1 MSATVN
7 EPPRATQR
15 GPDPLREVFD
25 RMNEAR
31 GVLAGHDP
39 KLSQQIN
46 EVTRLLHQPDT
57 PRDAALL
64 TRAAYVYQDFTRLAG
79 PVAGVPDNLRAEL
92 GRLAGSAPGLA
103 NERIHDLLR
112 EVPGL
117 RDRSLVHSIRS
128 LAVATGKEGGDQHR
142 PDVLDKVETLE
153 RRVMAVSPGFGG
165 LAARHAQPD
174 LATAAPAPTSPAPAG
189 GGAPGTTRGSSPEER
204 VQASASPGEGAR
216 QARQSE
222 AVQPAPAAQAATP
235 AGRSP
240 EAQPATAAQAAPAA
254 QLATAV
260 PASPVERVVA
270 AMIPPRPTSPPWE
283 PPPTQLGE
291 RLANYLG
298 NRADNKTLEAAEA
311 SGQRAIEALRGFAQ
325 GAGAAVMAR
334 INEAA
339 RSDPRGIEGVLSEMR
354 EGGRHAELR
363 THFNN
368 ALVQEKGAAAAYDAA
383 ASAVRQYGA
392 DRQAAEAVV
401 LKRSDPAA
409 LAGRFER
416 LDAAIGEA
424 ASHLPSRQE
433 GKSVVDE
440 LGQKVAELVRRAVDG
455 IRNVFQQE
463 QRPGAAASSSP
474 SPGP

>member
-1 MSATVN
+1 
-7 EPPRATQR
+7 
-15 GPDPLREVFD
+15 
-25 RMNEAR
+25 
-31 GVLAGHDP
+31 
-39 KLSQQIN
+39 
-46 EVTRLLHQPDT
+46 
-57 PRDAALL
+57 
-64 TRAAYVYQDFTRLAG
+64 
-79 PVAGVPDNLRAEL
+79 
-92 GRLAGSAPGLA
+92 
-103 NERIHDLLR
+103 
-112 EVPGL
+112 
-117 RDRSLVHSIRS
+117 
-128 LAVATGKEGGDQHR
+128 
-142 PDVLDKVETLE
+142 
-153 RRVMAVSPGFGG
+153 
-165 LAARHAQPD
+165 
-174 LATAAPAPTSPAPAG
+174 
-189 GGAPGTTRGSSPEER
+189 
-204 VQASASPGEGAR
+204 
-216 QARQSE
+216 
-222 AVQPAPAAQAATP
+222 
-235 AGRSP
+235 
-240 EAQPATAAQAAPAA
+240 
-254 QLATAV
+254 
-260 PASPVERVVA
+260 
-270 AMIPPRPTSPPWE
+270 MIPPRPTSPPWE